1 MSLYALSPLTSL
13 SWMCAISDLAKPEC
27 SIAWTADTKMDVML
41 ASPFA
46 VAILIVSYGLSK
58 WFIHHKDPSTNS
70 HDLVFK
76 CEAMSVGIFFV
87 GSSFLLKGMLGG
99 FDCSTDLTN
108 GKDYL
113 DIDPGIECWGDEHTS
128 IRNKAAIGLT
138 MWCVILASISCRFL
152 SDGGKYRYSFLTTKL
167 EDRWF
172 WWELFLLAR
181 KILIMACGLFNTRH
195 TARGW
200 YCGSLVIIVAL
211 AVHAY
216 ARPYKDSLVDF
227 CESASLMSTLIIFQ
241 SGMIFN
247 SSIDHTGLLSWFLE
261 KLSIFLVL
269 AVATLGLLSQAD
281 ALIQNAHDSVHFS
294 KQFVQR
300 RSRGSLRKA
309 CAQLGIGLELLRP
322 DHALDKQI
330 PPKVKEMSERL
341 SNLGPQSLVNSCCAF
356 WTFEEAELLLL
367 TIRRLPEE
375 VLSDLLFLE
384 RAKRGKKN
392 FGVKNELERQLMAA
406 RVLKSPVVLRLAE
419 NIKPAHHW
427 ARSLAHQLASPQEF
441 EEAIK
446 VLERT
451 QKDGDIR
458 QTLWRRMCCC
468 QALRESD
475 DSSQRRSS
483 DSTSED
489 HFENP
494 VHGGLDSDDSSDAG
508 DDQQPD
514 PRKNERSLAASK
526 EHLSVATLDSLAKV
540 DMLAKH
546 LADVRQQVMT
556 GSQTIT
562 ELSLAAER
570 STRLINEM
578 MSTVIVD
585 NTIEAVAGTCG
596 GKKKK
601 GNLNLEIR
609 SVHFGPGSAVTID
622 RSKSGRNALALF
634 GTIIEE
640 EGKEGAHRKGV
651 RHHKRPTQ
659 GRAYGSKF
667 EPYDF
672 STQPEE
678 LVLTIDGREHTV
690 EFAVNLPNV
699 QAAVALLHVQ
709 PWIQRSRKD
718 EDLPAASAA
727 TVALAQKLTDEDPV
741 GDDEPGA
748 YMGKRCGCCSYNR
761 LPRSLQTTAAVRR
774 HRRFDTAILTLVH
787 ELHQRFI
794 DINKGVGHS
803 HSESLAVVAMRLNAS
818 TRRMDD
824 VEGALELSN
833 AGNNAGQ
840 VLTMDLDLG
849 AAGGGDE
856 MDEAANAIFE
866 TVDELSMSSV

>member
-138 MWCVILASISCRFL
+138 MWCVMLASISCRFL

-309 CAQLGIGLELLRP
+309 CAQLGIGLEFLRP

-356 WTFEEAELLLL
+356 WTSLRFHMGSAAFGACIIATMNMIRIAFEYVHHKIEVASPDLKNRCWFKMITCMLRCCLACLEKCIRFLSKQSYIYTAIKGNGFCFSAVRSYTLMFNNLLRFGATNSITAILMILGKAMVCLFSMMFGYAWVNYSPTFNDRTKDTYVTSSLFISICILMLAYLVAEAFFNIFHVAIDTSLLCYCMVRFFCRVLWLLLIFFL
-367 TIRRLPEE
+367 FFLGRSCPPKCISFSHCPLIPIDQLLP
-375 VLSDLLFLE
+375 F
-384 RAKRGKKN
+384 
-392 FGVKNELERQLMAA
+392 
-406 RVLKSPVVLRLAE
+406 
-419 NIKPAHHW
+419 
-427 ARSLAHQLASPQEF
+427 
-441 EEAIK
+441 
-446 VLERT
+446 
-451 QKDGDIR
+451 
-458 QTLWRRMCCC
+458 
-468 QALRESD
+468 
-475 DSSQRRSS
+475 SSQKITIGSGGR
-483 DSTSED
+483 D
-489 HFENP
+489 H
-494 VHGGLDSDDSSDAG
+494 
-508 DDQQPD
+508 QQ
-514 PRKNERSLAASK
+514 E
-526 EHLSVATLDSLAKV
+526 
-540 DMLAKH
+540 
-546 LADVRQQVMT
+546 Q
-556 GSQTIT
+556 
-562 ELSLAAER
+562 
-570 STRLINEM
+570 
-578 MSTVIVD
+578 
-585 NTIEAVAGTCG
+585 AVC
-596 GKKKK
+596 
-601 GNLNLEIR
+601 
-609 SVHFGPGSAVTID
+609 HD
-622 RSKSGRNALALF
+622 
-634 GTIIEE
+634 EE
-640 EGKEGAHRKGV
+640 
-651 RHHKRPTQ
+651 
-659 GRAYGSKF
+659 
-667 EPYDF
+667 
-672 STQPEE
+672 
-678 LVLTIDGREHTV
+678 IDGR
-690 EFAVNLPNV
+690 
-699 QAAVALLHVQ
+699 
-709 PWIQRSRKD
+709 
-718 EDLPAASAA
+718 
-727 TVALAQKLTDEDPV
+727 
-741 GDDEPGA
+741 
-748 YMGKRCGCCSYNR
+748 
-761 LPRSLQTTAAVRR
+761 
-774 HRRFDTAILTLVH
+774 HR
-787 ELHQRFI
+787 Q
-794 DINKGVGHS
+794 
-803 HSESLAVVAMRLNAS
+803 
-818 TRRMDD
+818 
-824 VEGALELSN
+824 EG
-833 AGNNAGQ
+833 
-840 VLTMDLDLG
+840 
-849 AAGGGDE
+849 
-856 MDEAANAIFE
+856 
-866 TVDELSMSSV
+866 